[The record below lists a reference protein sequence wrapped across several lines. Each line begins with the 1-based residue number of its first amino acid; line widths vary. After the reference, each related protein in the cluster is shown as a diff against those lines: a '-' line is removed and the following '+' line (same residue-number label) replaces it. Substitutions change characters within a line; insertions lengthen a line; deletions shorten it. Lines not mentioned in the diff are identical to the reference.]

1 MSRKPLS
8 RILLVEDD
16 PDVQVVASLA
26 LSEIGGLVVEVCG
39 SALEALTTAPVFQ
52 PDLILMDV
60 MMPGM
65 DGIAALEALRKDPRV
80 AATPVVFMTARA
92 QSHEVARYRA
102 PHFGVGVHF
111 RVHQEAA
118 DDDHA
123 GLVQVAADHGEDA
136 VLLGVFANG
145 DEVRRVVDRLVA
157 P

>member
-39 SALEALTTAPVFQ
+39 SALEALTAAPVFQ

-80 AATPVVFMTARA
+80 AETPVVFMTARA

-102 PHFGVGVHF
+102 LGS
-111 RVHQEAA
+111 
-118 DDDHA
+118 
-123 GLVQVAADHGEDA
+123 
-136 VLLGVFANG
+136 LGVITKPFEPESLAETLRG
-145 DEVRRVVDRLVA
+145 LWESRDV
-157 P
+157 